1 MSDKELTPEMLDRL
15 NANSKLMYEQGYSE
29 EDIKAMAKSFFEQF
43 AVEKPGKE
51 DVVVEEDVVTATEE
65 VSASGVGPLA
75 PQEKDEFSFKEQI
88 KKEPKAKEI
97 KEVPS
102 VFYDGIDL
110 KEEEKVVEE
119 KPNRITEINTE
130 VEDASK
136 RLTDY
141 NQKLVGLAS
150 DIGVINQQLEYNPQY
165 KNDTSY
171 VANARAKYDEYQT
184 LSKEARDLSEYY
196 GNDLAGWR
204 QTAMQSLPEYNEVI
218 GEGVTKFDQDYFNK
232 IENDINDLRP
242 KLEDAKYRYGA
253 APASI
258 AAMNEVNELNAQV
271 KTLEKLKIDA
281 IKRNTDINQ
290 FEFGSKYFLK
300 GKEVSR
306 SKLFEYLG
314 SNEVIDLQ
322 NNDPSVRLPVKIVND
337 SYAQFVLDGNKKA
350 LETAEWVRPLKGFLA
365 GAYDIAVKPIKG
377 EIAGAMSAFLDIDNV
392 AGVLGLLGG
401 FAGDGFAEVQQIL
414 LDTEREAAETKEDVE
429 DLFLRNYDTYLKENS
444 EKIRGPQLYREQDVI
459 DRALAGDYTG
469 FVKGATKL
477 SIESGAYLAAGMIPT
492 VGPYIVANAMAY
504 NSYYDLRREGVSKG
518 RSAVASGFIG
528 LIGLAD
534 QLNFNKLIRG
544 TLAANT
550 RIAATAASRGSQ
562 FTISGATKMALVKNS
577 LKAIVVEPSTEFAQ
591 GFSESIANQWAKD
604 KGINIS
610 EAMRDGAIEASA
622 SVPTSAIIAGVPG
635 VQYIMLKNDQL
646 KEVEALTKRM
656 EGIITP
662 DVGADALT
670 IDEIKANKAE
680 AAMLTKMYIQT
691 FEEAEIA
698 ATKATREE
706 FDAIATVTAEEAVLQ
721 RALSGRDVSPEQ
733 KAVMKGKLEKLTKKK
748 EEALAKIEKRDIFGY
763 EYDEAGN
770 QKKDADGNPIKSKD
784 RPRVFRNQAI
794 IIDGK
799 IPSEL
804 ENITPSSTS
813 KNANGET
820 RNVYLGADLIDA
832 GIAKGLDKARVV
844 EQLTSQREANEEEI
858 AELEKNT
865 TTPIGEVEAEINA
878 LKEENDDLT
887 KRINEIGGVENQIQT
902 IKDIIANQDLS
913 KVELLDFQSENDIL
927 KWAEKAFK
935 DGLINKIDYINITK
949 GKNRSAGGNGF
960 MVRLAKQEGETDSD
974 RKKVII
980 INKDAAALYQ
990 ESNVA
995 SHEFLHTLLAKAI
1008 SDNPSL
1014 IFSLKESFEKYL
1026 KEINPESLEKGE
1038 FRDRL
1043 QDYKNDPEK
1052 NKAEEF
1058 LTLFLDAMAGGHI
1071 KLKENLLVKLG
1082 DIFRRIIQ
1090 SLGGKSVNVKF
1101 NTGKDVLN
1109 FIKDYN
1115 TSIDKGKLTTAQR
1128 NLFNEGKADVGGEIQ
1143 SFSSQIA
1150 TADTETQAN
1159 VEAERK
1165 AEIDKKVAARAKA
1178 KRLAAKAEVKRKA
1191 EEARARKEAEE
1202 AEKPKTK
1209 EEIAKA
1215 NKKKEDKATRKQE
1228 ADDKKAARKKAK
1240 EEKEEANKSPKDIA
1254 KEISDRVTQELAEE
1268 EGGSLRASKASK
1280 LESLNLEFE
1289 KLDSEWNSGNI
1300 TIDQFE
1306 AKEAAIEKKIADLES
1321 QPDDLE
1327 EEEEEVVT
1335 VKKEKPEKKETKK
1348 EKKPEGKKLSPD
1360 EAKEV
1365 EDNITEYQKE
1375 SAENDELAAAANVS
1389 PQETSKMRKLGDAID
1404 TSLKD
1409 TISSFAESQ
1418 TKLLFDPI
1426 PNEARNGVTRSEF
1439 KETMISDIRAMVFR
1453 EFKQGKQNIET
1464 FIVNRGFLRNK
1475 NLAKRLGIAS
1485 VEEGITKDI
1494 SDMKGITS
1502 DGGSNF
1508 DEQSDSE
1515 IELVMD
1521 AIEESKKIKLAD
1533 KIFKGNE
1540 DIFEEALLAVEAGL
1554 DELPSS
1560 QRTFK
1565 GVPNMIAEQLAE
1577 LVGVLPEQITNPNKA
1592 IQKSDV
1598 KGIVEFINTI
1608 KGDLLKTLPEGF
1620 VRSVGATANKDLV
1633 GTATG
1638 INEFRKIRD
1647 AFYEQREDPIEAPTK
1662 TGRVRTQ
1669 AGLKP
1674 FSLRKNI
1681 TMEEF
1686 LEFFQMDKSGNIS
1699 PDVETIGSKGVSGAM
1714 KNTLNLVGKLITNQI
1729 IREFGDITPIEREN
1743 ILAGK
1748 ASIMYSKA
1756 DAELRSELEK
1766 PFPSTPSESAIK
1778 NERLA
1783 PNGNQSNLTDAQYDA
1798 VRTPA
1803 FKKWFGDWE
1812 KSPKKASQVVDENGE
1827 PQVVWR
1833 GRDKTKGDSGDI
1845 LDISK
1850 TREGAFFAD
1859 NERSSKLFMTEF
1871 RGLEEGEYE
1880 VIPAYLNIRNP
1891 EIFDSFDDFWDRGRG
1906 KAKDMRYVPSKGSD
1920 GAIIESEQWMTGQKM
1935 NVIGDGEQFIIFDS
1949 KQAKLADGSNTEF
1962 NPKDSSIRKS
1972 KISKGDLNLEFNE
1985 ILENKSGISA
1995 DKIMSKAQATNVGRG
2010 KGRFKFF
2017 IPPAAEDFMGLMY
2030 ATLGKGK
2037 LGNKQMEWYKENL
2050 SDPYARAMRNISA
2063 ARVAMI
2069 KRYNT
2074 INKALD
2080 ISSEDLS
2087 NTIPGS
2093 IFTRDQAI
2101 RAHIWATLQM
2111 DIPGIDKADLKEM
2124 ADFMDRNPR
2133 LKKYAKYLI
2142 ALTAKEGY
2150 PKASEAWT
2158 AGNIKTDIIHSL
2170 NTDVRKTLL
2179 KDWKKNV
2186 DIIFSEENK
2195 NKLLAIYGKNYVD
2208 ALTNSI
2214 NRMTTGRNKPYKG
2227 GSVEDEQTNRFV
2239 DWINGQTGVIMF
2251 VNVKSAILQTISA
2264 ANFVN
2269 MTDNNVIAAG
2279 KAFANQKQ
2287 FWSDFTYLFNSDYLL
2302 ERRNGLKM
2310 EISESE
2316 LAEAARLNGFKGV
2329 RAKLLRA
2336 GFKPTQIADSFA
2348 IAFGGASFYR
2358 NRIATYKAEMEMD
2371 SNKKLVKKNT
2381 DADAEQFAFDDFRE
2395 IAEESQQSSRPD
2407 KISQQQAGT
2416 LGRVV
2421 LAFANTPS
2429 QYARIMKKSFL
2440 DLKNGRG
2447 DAKTH
2452 IAKIMY
2458 YGFLQNIIFNT
2469 LQQAI
2474 FALAFDDEDDEK
2486 EKTKAIAVAN
2496 GMLDSILRGIGVY
2509 GALIAAAKNTVMRIY
2524 AEGQEAQPDFGKEI
2538 LRGVASFSP
2547 PIGSLASKIYRA
2559 GDIVVYE
2566 KDKIREE
2573 GFNITNPLYEAGAV
2587 LGSAFFNIPLDRL
2600 YTKAENVS
2608 YALSDSATD
2617 IESIALMAGWS
2628 KWSLGIT
2635 EKEREAEK
2643 KQKEEEKK
2651 AEKKAKAEREKKQ
2664 SKGGYKRTP
2673 RIRLNKTQKDKLK
2686 AQKEKQKAIE
2696 REKKKEATKWW

>member
-102 VFYDGIDL
+102 VFYEGIDL

-119 KPNRITEINTE
+119 KPSRITEINTE

-150 DIGVINQQLEYNPQY
+150 DINVINQQLEYNPQY

-232 IENDINDLRP
+232 IENDINDLRSESDKVREDYGP
-242 KLEDAKYRYGA
+242 ATKSIVALGKLT
-253 APASI
+253 
-258 AAMNEVNELNAQV
+258 ELQTQV

-290 FEFGSKYFLK
+290 FEFGSKYFLE

-377 EIAGAMSAFLDIDNV
+377 EIAGAMSSFLDIDNV

-414 LDTEREAAETKEDVE
+414 FDTEREAAETKEDVE

-492 VGPYIVANAMAY
+492 VGPYIVGNAMAY

-656 EGIITP
+656 ESIITP

-680 AAMLTKMYIQT
+680 AAILTKMYIQT

-706 FDAIATVTAEEAVLQ
+706 FDAIAAVTASEAVFQ
-721 RALSGRDVSPEQ
+721 RAMGGRDVSPEQ
-733 KAVMKGKLEKLTKKK
+733 KAFMKSKLEQLTKKK

-1165 AEIDKKVAARAKA
+1165 TEIDKKVAARAKA

-1191 EEARARKEAEE
+1191 EEARARKEAKSKG
-1202 AEKPKTK
+1202 KPKTK
-1209 EEIAKA
+1209 EEIAKEEA
-1215 NKKKEDKATRKQE
+1215 ARKAAIARKQE

-1240 EEKEEANKSPKDIA
+1240 EEKEEASKSPKDIA

-1321 QPDDLE
+1321 QPDDL
-1327 EEEEEVVT
+1327 EEEVVT

-1502 DGGSNF
+1502 DGDSNF

-1554 DELPSS
+1554 DELPNS

-1577 LVGVLPEQITNPNKA
+1577 LVGIKAEQITDPYKA
-1592 IQKSDV
+1592 IYKSDV
-1598 KGIVEFINTI
+1598 KGIVKFINTI

-1756 DAELRSELEK
+1756 NAELQSELEK
-1766 PFPSTPSESAIK
+1766 PFPSTLPESTIK
-1778 NERLA
+1778 
-1783 PNGNQSNLTDAQYDA
+1783 S
-1798 VRTPA
+1798 
-1803 FKKWFGDWE
+1803 
-1812 KSPKKASQVVDENGE
+1812 
-1827 PQVVWR
+1827 
-1833 GRDKTKGDSGDI
+1833 
-1845 LDISK
+1845 
-1850 TREGAFFAD
+1850 
-1859 NERSSKLFMTEF
+1859 
-1871 RGLEEGEYE
+1871 
-1880 VIPAYLNIRNP
+1880 
-1891 EIFDSFDDFWDRGRG
+1891 
-1906 KAKDMRYVPSKGSD
+1906 
-1920 GAIIESEQWMTGQKM
+1920 
-1935 NVIGDGEQFIIFDS
+1935 
-1949 KQAKLADGSNTEF
+1949 
-1962 NPKDSSIRKS
+1962 
-1972 KISKGDLNLEFNE
+1972 SKGDLSLEFNE

-1995 DKIMSKAQATNVGRG
+1995 DKTMSKAQATNVGRG

-2069 KRYNT
+2069 KRYNA

-2227 GSVEDEQTNRFV
+2227 GSVEDEQSNKFV

-2316 LAEAARLNGFKGV
+2316 LAEASRLNGFKGV
-2329 RAKLLRA
+2329 RAKLLKA

-2381 DADAEQFAFDDFRE
+2381 DADAERFAFDDFRE

-2421 LAFANTPS
+2421 LAFGNTPA

-2469 LQQAI
+2469 LQQAV

-2486 EKTKAIAVAN
+2486 QKDKAIAVAN
-2496 GMLDSILRGIGVY
+2496 GMLDSILRGIGIY
-2509 GALIAAAKNTVMRIY
+2509 GALIAAAKNTVVRIY
-2524 AEGQEAQPDFGKEI
+2524 AEGKEEQPDFGKE
-2538 LRGVASFSP
+2538 LVRGVASFSP
-2547 PIGSLASKIYRA
+2547 PFGSLASKLYRA
-2559 GDIVVYE
+2559 GDIAVYE

-2573 GFNITNPLYEAGAV
+2573 GFNIANPLYEAGAV
-2587 LGSAFFNIPLDRL
+2587 LTSAFFNLPLDRL

-2617 IESIALMAGWS
+2617 IESIALISGWS

-2635 EKEREAEK
+2635 EKERELEK
-2643 KQKEEEKK
+2643 KKKEAAKK
-2651 AEKKAKAEREKKQ
+2651 AAAKKKKED
-2664 SKGGYKRTP
+2664 KGGYKRVT
-2673 RIRLNKTQKDKLK
+2673 RIRLSRTQKEEQK
-2686 AQKEKQKAIE
+2686 ALEKKKKAIE
-2696 REKKKEATKWW
+2696 RERKKEAKKWW

>member
-102 VFYDGIDL
+102 VFYDGVDL

-119 KPNRITEINTE
+119 APSRITEINTE
-130 VEDASK
+130 VEDAAK

-141 NQKLVGLAS
+141 NQKLVSLAS
-150 DIGVINQQLEYNPQY
+150 DIGVIDQQLKYNPQY

-171 VANARAKYDEYQT
+171 VANARAKYDEYQA
-184 LSKEARDLSEYY
+184 LYNEAQDLSEYY

-204 QTAMQSLPEYNEVI
+204 QTAMQSLPEYTEVL
-218 GEGVTKFDQDYFNK
+218 GEGATKFDQDYFNK
-232 IENDINDLRP
+232 IENDINNLRSESNKVREDYGPAP
-242 KLEDAKYRYGA
+242 K
-253 APASI
+253 SI
-258 AAMNEVNELNAQV
+258 VAMGKLTELQTQV
-271 KTLEKLKIDA
+271 RVLEKLKIDA
-281 IKRNTDINQ
+281 IKRNTDIDQ
-290 FEFGSKYFLK
+290 FEFGSKYFLE

-314 SNEVIDLQ
+314 SNEVVDLQ
-322 NNDPSVRLPVKIVND
+322 NNDPSVVLPIKIVND
-337 SYAQFVLDGNKKA
+337 SYAQFALDTNKKA
-350 LETAEWVRPLKGFLA
+350 LETAEWVRPLKGFAA
-365 GAYDIAVKPIKG
+365 GAFDIFVKPIKG
-377 EIAGAMSAFLDIDNV
+377 RMLQILSPLVVAAAGA
-392 AGVLGLLGG
+392 
-401 FAGDGFAEVQQIL
+401 
-414 LDTEREAAETKEDVE
+414 EADETGENPEDV
-429 DLFLRNYDTYLKENS
+429 LLAAYDAHLKETS
-444 EKIRGPQLYREQDVI
+444 ERIKGPQLYREQDVI

-469 FVKGATKL
+469 FVKGAAKL
-477 SIESGAYLAAGMIPT
+477 SVESGAYLVAGMIPT
-492 VGPYIVANAMAY
+492 VGPYIVANAMQY
-504 NSYYDLRREGVSKG
+504 NSYFDLRREGVSKG
-518 RSAVASGFIG
+518 RAAIASGAIG

-550 RIAATAASRGSQ
+550 RIAASATSRGSQ
-562 FTISGATKMALVKNS
+562 FTISAATKKNLVKSS
-577 LKAIVVEPSTEFAQ
+577 LKALTIEPSTEFAQ

-604 KGINIS
+604 KGINMS

-622 SVPTSAIIAGVPG
+622 SVPTSTLIASIPG
-635 VQYIMLKNDQL
+635 VRYIMMKNKQL
-646 KEVEALTKRM
+646 KAVEALTNRM
-656 EGIITP
+656 ENIITP
-662 DVGADALT
+662 DLGADALT
-670 IDEIKANKAE
+670 VDEIKANKAE
-680 AAMLTKMYIQT
+680 AAILAQMYIQT
-691 FEEAEIA
+691 FEQAEIS
-698 ATKATREE
+698 ATKATRQE
-706 FDAIATVTAEEAVLQ
+706 FDVIAKLTAEEAVLQ
-721 RALSGRDVSPEQ
+721 RAMDSRDISPEQ
-733 KAVMKGKLEKLTKKK
+733 KVDLKKDLDEYTKTKEEKLND
-748 EEALAKIEKRDIFGY
+748 IEKRNIFGY
-763 EYDEAGN
+763 KYDEAGN
-770 QKKDADGNPIKSKD
+770 QEKDKDGNPIKTKA
-784 RPRVFRNQAI
+784 RPRVLRDQAI
-794 IIDGK
+794 IIDGE

-804 ENITPSSTS
+804 KDITPSSTT
-813 KNANGET
+813 KNADGET
-820 RNVYLGADLIDA
+820 RNVYFGADLIDA
-832 GIAKGLDKARVV
+832 GIAKGKEKMDAVLK
-844 EQLTSQREANEEEI
+844 LYNQRKANEEEI
-858 AELEKNT
+858 EELEKNT
-865 TTPIGEVEAEINA
+865 TRPSSQVDAEIDAIKEKNA
-878 LKEENDDLT
+878 DLT
-887 KRINEIGGVENQIQT
+887 KQINEIGGVENQIQT
-902 IKDIIANQDLS
+902 IKGIIADQDLS
-913 KVELLDFQSENDIL
+913 KVELLDFQNTKDIL

-935 DGLINKIDYINITK
+935 DGLLNKLDYIGITK
-949 GKNRSAGGNGF
+949 GKYRTAGDNGF
-960 MVRLAKQEGETDSD
+960 MVRLAQQEGETDRD

-980 INKDAAALYQ
+980 INKDVAAFLQ

-1008 SDNPSL
+1008 SDNPNL

-1043 QDYKNDPEK
+1043 QDYKDENE
-1052 NKAEEF
+1052 NIKAEEF
-1058 LTLFLDAMAGGHI
+1058 LTLFLDAIAGDHI

-1115 TSIDKGKLTTAQR
+1115 TSIDKGKLTTAQK
-1128 NLFNEGKADVGGEIQ
+1128 NLFNEGQADVGGEIQ
-1143 SFSSQIA
+1143 SFSSDIA
-1150 TADTETQAN
+1150 TASAETQRAEIN
-1159 VEAERK
+1159 KRVAEREAKIAAK
-1165 AEIDKKVAARAKA
+1165 AEAT
-1178 KRLAAKAEVKRKA
+1178 RLAAKAEVKRKA
-1191 EEARARKEAEE
+1191 DEARARKA
-1202 AEKPKTK
+1202 AKSKGKPKTK
-1209 EEIAKA
+1209 KEIAK
-1215 NKKKEDKATRKQE
+1215 EKAVAEAATVRKQE
-1228 ADDKKAARKKAK
+1228 AEAKKAARKKAK
-1240 EEKEEANKSPKDIA
+1240 EKKEAAKKTPKDIA
-1254 KEISDRVTQELAEE
+1254 KEISEQVTQDLAEE

-1300 TIDQFE
+1300 TMDQFE

-1321 QPDDLE
+1321 QPDDL
-1327 EEEEEVVT
+1327 EEEEVVT

-1494 SDMKGITS
+1494 SDMKGIAS
-1502 DGGSNF
+1502 DEGSNF

-1554 DELPSS
+1554 DELPESR
-1560 QRTFK
+1560 RTFK
-1565 GVPNMIAEQLAE
+1565 GIPNMISEQLAE
-1577 LVGVLPEQITNPNKA
+1577 LVGVRPEQITDPYKA

-1638 INEFRKIRD
+1638 MDTFRKIRD
-1647 AFYEQREDPIEAPTK
+1647 AFYEQVLDPIETSTK

-1669 AGLKP
+1669 PGLVP
-1674 FSLRKNI
+1674 FSLKENI

-1686 LEFFQMDKSGNIS
+1686 LEVFQMDKDGNIS
-1699 PDVETIGSKGVSGAM
+1699 PDVKIVGKEGVSGAM
-1714 KNTLNLVGKLITNQI
+1714 KNALNLVGKLITNQI

-1880 VIPAYLNIRNP
+1880 VIPTYLNIRNP

-1906 KAKDMRYVPSKGSD
+1906 RTKDMRYIPSKGSD
-1920 GAIIESEQWMTGQKM
+1920 GAIIESEQWMTSQKM

-1995 DKIMSKAQATNVGRG
+1995 DKVMSKAQATNVGRK

-2017 IPPAAEDFMGLMY
+2017 IPPAAEDFMGLLY

-2037 LGNKQMEWYKENL
+2037 LGEKQQQWYKENL

-2063 ARVAMI
+2063 ARVSMI
-2069 KRYNT
+2069 KRYNS
-2074 INKALD
+2074 INKTLD
-2080 ISSEDLS
+2080 ISSADLS
-2087 NTIPGS
+2087 ETIPGS
-2093 IFTRDQAI
+2093 IFTKDQAI

-2124 ADFMDRNPR
+2124 ADFMDKNPR

-2179 KDWKKNV
+2179 KDWKNNA

-2195 NKLLAIYGKNYVD
+2195 NKLLAIYGKGYVD

-2214 NRMTTGRNKPYKG
+2214 NRMTTGRNKPYKSG
-2227 GSVEDEQTNRFV
+2227 NIEDAQTNRFV

-2251 VNVKSAILQTISA
+2251 VNIKSAVLQTISA

-2269 MTDNNVIAAG
+2269 MSDNNVVAAG

-2310 EISESE
+2310 EVSESE
-2316 LAEAARLNGFKGV
+2316 LAEASRLNGYKGV
-2329 RAKLLRA
+2329 RAKLLKA

-2358 NRIATYKAEMEMD
+2358 NRLATYKAEMEMD

-2421 LAFANTPS
+2421 LAFANTPA

-2486 EKTKAIAVAN
+2486 EKAKAISVAN

-2524 AEGQEAQPDFGKEI
+2524 AAGQEAQPDFGEEI
-2538 LRGVASFSP
+2538 VRGVASFSP
-2547 PIGSLASKIYRA
+2547 PLGSLASKLYRA

-2587 LGSAFFNIPLDRL
+2587 LTSAFLNIPLDRL

-2673 RIRLNKTQKDKLK
+2673 RVRLNKTQKDKLK

>member
-1 MSDKELTPEMLDRL
+1 MNEEAFKDSYESFLAGGYNGTPEEYKNLISTNPEAFKDAYNLFLDG
-15 NANSKLMYEQGYSE
+15 GYNGDENEFRSL
-29 EDIKAMAKSFFEQF
+29 IGIQ
-43 AVEKPGKE
+43 PGKE

-75 PQEKDEFSFKEQI
+75 PQEKDEFSLKEQI

-171 VANARAKYDEYQT
+171 VANARAKYDEYQA
-184 LSKEARDLSEYY
+184 LAKEAQDLSEYY
-196 GNDLAGWR
+196 GNDLAAWR

-253 APASI
+253 APTSI
-258 AAMNEVNELNAQV
+258 AAMNEVNELDAQV

-550 RIAATAASRGSQ
+550 RIAATAASRGSR
-562 FTISGATKMALVKNS
+562 FTISGATKMELVKNS

-656 EGIITP
+656 EDIITP

-680 AAMLTKMYIQT
+680 AAILTKMYIQT

-706 FDAIATVTAEEAVLQ
+706 FDAIAAVTAEEAVLQ
-721 RALSGRDVSPEQ
+721 KALSGRDVSPEQ
-733 KAVMKGKLEKLTKKK
+733 KAFMKGKLEKLTKKK

-844 EQLTSQREANEEEI
+844 EQLTSQKEANEEEI

-865 TTPIGEVEAEINA
+865 ARRISSEVEAEINA
-878 LKEENDDLT
+878 LKEENADLT

-935 DGLINKIDYINITK
+935 DGLINKIDYIGITK
-949 GKNRSAGGNGF
+949 GKNRSARDNGF

-1043 QDYKNDPEK
+1043 QDYKNDSASV
-1052 NKAEEF
+1052 KAEEF

-1202 AEKPKTK
+1202 AEKLKTK

-1228 ADDKKAARKKAK
+1228 AEAKKAAKKK
-1240 EEKEEANKSPKDIA
+1240 TKQEKEEASKSPKDIA

-1327 EEEEEVVT
+1327 EEEEVVT
-1335 VKKEKPEKKETKK
+1335 VKKEKPEKKETRK

-1577 LVGVLPEQITNPNKA
+1577 LVGIKAEQITDPYKA
-1592 IQKSDV
+1592 IYKSDV

-1756 DAELRSELEK
+1756 NAELQSELEK
-1766 PFPSTPSESAIK
+1766 PFPSTLPESTIK
-1778 NERLA
+1778 
-1783 PNGNQSNLTDAQYDA
+1783 S
-1798 VRTPA
+1798 
-1803 FKKWFGDWE
+1803 
-1812 KSPKKASQVVDENGE
+1812 
-1827 PQVVWR
+1827 
-1833 GRDKTKGDSGDI
+1833 
-1845 LDISK
+1845 
-1850 TREGAFFAD
+1850 
-1859 NERSSKLFMTEF
+1859 
-1871 RGLEEGEYE
+1871 
-1880 VIPAYLNIRNP
+1880 
-1891 EIFDSFDDFWDRGRG
+1891 
-1906 KAKDMRYVPSKGSD
+1906 
-1920 GAIIESEQWMTGQKM
+1920 
-1935 NVIGDGEQFIIFDS
+1935 
-1949 KQAKLADGSNTEF
+1949 
-1962 NPKDSSIRKS
+1962 
-1972 KISKGDLNLEFNE
+1972 SKGDLSLEFNE

-2069 KRYNT
+2069 KRYNA

-2566 KDKIREE
+2566 KDKIREK
-2573 GFNITNPLYEAGAV
+2573 GFNIANPLYEAGAV
-2587 LGSAFFNIPLDRL
+2587 LTSAFFNLPLDRL

-2617 IESIALMAGWS
+2617 IESIALISGWS

-2635 EKEREAEK
+2635 EKERELEK

-2673 RIRLNKTQKDKLK
+2673 RVRLNKTQKDKLK